1 MLVNSVSSNNTSK
14 PHFTAIY
21 KSGKNFSN
29 VQEKVANS
37 VIEEFKKFL
46 PPKNKTTLQD
56 YFQKKGYDFVIEPKD
71 NELVSIK
78 AYRGF
83 RLEGTGVD
91 RYATYEKGGSY
102 LVGDYNIEATSNL
115 SRDLKKVL
123 F

>member
-1 MLVNSVSSNNTSK
+1 LLGR
-14 PHFTAIY
+14 F
-21 KSGKNFSN
+21 
-29 VQEKVANS
+29 
-37 VIEEFKKFL
+37 
-46 PPKNKTTLQD
+46 
-56 YFQKKGYDFVIEPKD
+56 FVIVLLLSFLKKNVTIYLTCTEPKD

-91 RYATYEKGGSY
+91 RYETYEKGGSY
-102 LVGDYNIEATSNL
+102 LVGDYNIESISNL